1 MAAKQDAVSTM
12 GSTEGKSVL
21 PSAAYIRAAEEIRVS
36 AEKES
41 HAAAKELLLDIER
54 SFQRL
59 AEIARFSDELNQE
72 RRYDRPFAF
81 FGFFRGE

>member
-1 MAAKQDAVSTM
+1 MAAKDAAPTM

-21 PSAAYIRAAEEIRVS
+21 PSSAYIKAAEEMRAS
-36 AEKES
+36 AEKEC
-41 HAAAKELLLDIER
+41 HPAAKELLLDIER

-72 RRYDRPFAF
+72 RKYDRPFAF